1 MNTNQSNQTFL
12 RQTLRA
18 NALFSVLSGLV
29 LMIAA
34 GPIASLMMAQPV
46 KIFGFDME
54 MVLLAGGL
62 AIFVFAVDVWLVSR
76 PQHLNLLQAKLVL
89 AMDVFWVV
97 ASIAI
102 LTVWPEVFTST
113 GLILVIGIAV
123 IVAILGLLEFMGVF
137 NAKGQVSGQTSLV

>member
-102 LTVWPEVFTST
+102 LTVWPEV
-113 GLILVIGIAV
+113 IGIAV